1 MIINAQC
8 HRSFM
13 DSSCV
18 QVALYDDRL
27 EITSPG
33 MLYGGLTLKEAVN
46 GRSKIRNKAIAEVFS
61 RMELIEGWGT
71 GIRRIIKR
79 AVEYQLRTPEFTE
92 IGDTFRVNLFRK
104 EEKKPIKSQ

>member
-1 MIINAQC
+1 M
-8 HRSFM
+8 
-13 DSSCV
+13 
-18 QVALYDDRL
+18 
-27 EITSPG
+27 
-33 MLYGGLTLKEAVN
+33 N

-79 AVEYQLRTPEFTE
+79 AEEYQLRTPEFTE

-104 EEKKPIKSQ
+104 EGKKPIKADKNRNYFYRHFFILILYPHIIFIK